1 LNEHKI
7 LDRKLNGQVSH
18 FDDRL
23 LCRRDTFR
31 IIANI
36 LSVAMAGARIT
47 EIVYRANLN
56 FKECRRYLRFLQAK
70 GLISTDK
77 NSKGKTYFILT
88 DKGRRF
94 LELYQDIMKLFSS

>member
-1 LNEHKI
+1 MDK
-7 LDRKLNGQVSH
+7 KVSH

-31 IIANI
+31 IIADI

-56 FKECRRYLRFLQAK
+56 FKECRRYLRFLEAK
-70 GLISTDK
+70 GFILADK
-77 NSKGKTYFILT
+77 NSKGKTFFILT

-94 LELYQDIMKLFSS
+94 LELYEDIIKLFSS